1 MEVGTAD
8 RKQREKESLRAAIL
22 DAARELFVQHGFE
35 SVTMRKIAEKIEYSP
50 TAIYQHFADKET
62 LIQELC
68 ALDFSTLAASF
79 QRLVAVSDPIER
91 LRQIGGQY
99 LAFAK
104 NNPNHYRWMF
114 MTTHPPGHD
123 ALQRPHKGNP
133 NRDSYSFLRWTLQEA
148 IEQGRL
154 REDLGDADVAAQ
166 LAWGAMHGIIAL
178 QIAMCDEDWIEWK
191 PLEEQGG
198 RMVDALIRGFTR

>member
-22 DAARELFVQHGFE
+22 DAARELFVQHGYE

-50 TAIYQHFADKET
+50 TAIYQHFADKDT

-68 ALDFSTLAASF
+68 ALDFSTLASSF
-79 QRLVAVSDPIER
+79 QRLVAEGDPIER
-91 LRQIGGQY
+91 MRQMGEVFVS
-99 LAFAK
+99 FAK
-104 NNPNHYRWMF
+104 EFPNHYRWMF

-123 ALQRPHKGNP
+123 ALQLPHKGNP
-133 NRDSYSFLRWTLQEA
+133 NRDSYSFLKWTCEQA

-154 REDLGDADVAAQ
+154 RPDISGDIAAQ

-178 QIAMCDEDWIEWK
+178 QIAMGDEEWIEWT
-191 PLEEQGG
+191 PLEELGSL
-198 RMVDALIRGFTR
+198 MVDALIRGFSR

>member
-8 RKQREKESLRAAIL
+8 RKQREKENLRTAIL
-22 DAARELFVQHGFE
+22 DAARELFVQHGYE

-68 ALDFSTLAASF
+68 ALDFSTLASSF

-91 LRQIGGQY
+91 LREIGSQY
-99 LAFAK
+99 LSFAK
-104 NNPNHYRWMF
+104 GNPNHYRWMF

-123 ALQRPHKGNP
+123 ALQKEHKGNP
-133 NRDSYSFLRWTLQEA
+133 NRDSYSFLKWTCQQA

-154 REDLGDADVAAQ
+154 REDLSDADVAAQ

-191 PLEEQGG
+191 PLEEQGS